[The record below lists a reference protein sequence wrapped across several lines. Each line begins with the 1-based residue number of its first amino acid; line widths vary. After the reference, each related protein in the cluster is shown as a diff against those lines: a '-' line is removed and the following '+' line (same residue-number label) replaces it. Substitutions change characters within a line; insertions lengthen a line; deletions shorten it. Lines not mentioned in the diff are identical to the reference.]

1 MEDATALLRRYTG
14 GGDDDEPETKQE
26 MVLRYISTLSP
37 KTSTGQVVTGGA
49 GGWYVIY

>member
-1 MEDATALLRRYTG
+1 MDDAAALKRHYTG
-14 GGDDDEPETKQE
+14 GGDGDNDEPETKQE

-49 GGWYVIY
+49 GGW